1 MRIAD
6 RSSRAVEPSRR
17 EVLRA
22 GVIGGV
28 SVFLAPLGSPAYA
41 ALFDE
46 KLLTPPAWN
55 GTTGALRYRIDGLA
69 KVTGQKI
76 FARDIRARDMPH
88 WPPAQ
93 GHALVLRV
101 TKADRL
107 YTGFDISTLGAELQ
121 PDRVVTAVDLA
132 RDDLA
137 LPEFYGTDMLLPEG
151 KTPAYLGQAVAILIF
166 HDFTRFRFAKSKLQ
180 FNDAVI
186 HYGTVTGPLQRD
198 PWGSS
203 RFVRVGGKTPYDD
216 DTFSPMTQG
225 IIFPAFKKHEPA
237 WPQGQPSGDI
247 GAEGMFYADGI
258 SRELANP
265 PADWLVLTRDY
276 VSQYTDTAALEPD
289 NANGWYDAA
298 KQEMHLVVPTQSP
311 MEVAQNAA
319 SMLAK
324 SRLGL
329 KRLFLHPFY
338 TVGYGSKDHY
348 DMPYYALVAAAYGD
362 GQPVRLA
369 NDRFEQ
375 FQTSLKRHEFRMRY
389 TMAVDRTSGKIQTL
403 SANMIAN
410 GGGRANFSASVAMVG
425 ASGAQSIYYLPKS
438 DLAATAIAS
447 PAVVA
452 GSARGYGTQQ
462 SMAATEMMVDEI
474 AEMLGLDPIEFR
486 LQNVLKSGMKNTQGA
501 VPGGAVRADE
511 ILERARVHPLW
522 TGRAARKNAYEAAHP
537 GQYYGVGFGCV
548 QKDFGHG
555 DEAALAK
562 VELSPEDRITL
573 AHSGTE
579 IGTGASS
586 GQAVAVVLWLGRPA
600 DKVQMPVTDWP
611 DLTVET
617 SGDPY
622 TMEQTE
628 QDRLARNPR
637 WSPNYASESSASN
650 SAYYFAH
657 ATREAARIVFR
668 HGLWPAALAIWERG
682 IGGGQA
688 APLVVREADA
698 RWVDGHLTAG
708 GLQPLP
714 LGQLTREAHARG
726 LVTGAVVH
734 TFNRWQW
741 AEASFL
747 INDKTERAPIDGL
760 SIRLGTGGQATTLGG
775 YRMLDRTEIFYPL
788 VRRSNAMVT
797 YYSAVGALAE
807 IVVDKASGRVNL
819 LTHHTIVE
827 CGNQLVPELVSGQ
840 IQGGA
845 AMGIGHALYEYLPLY
860 EDGPGNG
867 TWNFDRYYLP
877 RASDLAVWRQTAEV
891 LPALSETDP
900 PKGMAE
906 VTMIPIIPA
915 LVNAIAHATG
925 HRFRETPVTAEDIR
939 KVLS

>member
-425 ASGAQSIYYLPKS
+425 ASGA
-438 DLAATAIAS
+438 
-447 PAVVA
+447 
-452 GSARGYGTQQ
+452 
-462 SMAATEMMVDEI
+462 
-474 AEMLGLDPIEFR
+474 
-486 LQNVLKSGMKNTQGA
+486 
-501 VPGGAVRADE
+501 
-511 ILERARVHPLW
+511 
-522 TGRAARKNAYEAAHP
+522 
-537 GQYYGVGFGCV
+537 
-548 QKDFGHG
+548 
-555 DEAALAK
+555 
-562 VELSPEDRITL
+562 
-573 AHSGTE
+573 
-579 IGTGASS
+579 
-586 GQAVAVVLWLGRPA
+586 
-600 DKVQMPVTDWP
+600 
-611 DLTVET
+611 
-617 SGDPY
+617 
-622 TMEQTE
+622 
-628 QDRLARNPR
+628 
-637 WSPNYASESSASN
+637 
-650 SAYYFAH
+650 
-657 ATREAARIVFR
+657 
-668 HGLWPAALAIWERG
+668 
-682 IGGGQA
+682 
-688 APLVVREADA
+688 
-698 RWVDGHLTAG
+698 
-708 GLQPLP
+708 
-714 LGQLTREAHARG
+714 
-726 LVTGAVVH
+726 
-734 TFNRWQW
+734 
-741 AEASFL
+741 
-747 INDKTERAPIDGL
+747 
-760 SIRLGTGGQATTLGG
+760 
-775 YRMLDRTEIFYPL
+775 
-788 VRRSNAMVT
+788 
-797 YYSAVGALAE
+797 
-807 IVVDKASGRVNL
+807 
-819 LTHHTIVE
+819 
-827 CGNQLVPELVSGQ
+827 
-840 IQGGA
+840 
-845 AMGIGHALYEYLPLY
+845 
-860 EDGPGNG
+860 
-867 TWNFDRYYLP
+867 
-877 RASDLAVWRQTAEV
+877 
-891 LPALSETDP
+891 
-900 PKGMAE
+900 
-906 VTMIPIIPA
+906 
-915 LVNAIAHATG
+915 
-925 HRFRETPVTAEDIR
+925 
-939 KVLS
+939 

>member
-1 MRIAD
+1 MSIAD
-6 RSSRAVEPSRR
+6 RSSRAHHSSRR

-22 GVIGGV
+22 SLIAGV
-28 SVFLAPLGSPAYA
+28 SVFLAPLDSPAYSC
-41 ALFDE
+41 LFE
-46 KLLTPPAWN
+46 QNLLTPPAW
-55 GTTGALRYRIDGLA
+55 TGAGGLRYRVDGLA

-88 WPPAQ
+88 WPHVQA
-93 GHALVLRV
+93 HALVLRV
-101 TKADRL
+101 TSADRL
-107 YTGFDISTLGAELQ
+107 YTGFDISTLGTDLK
-121 PDRVVTAVDLA
+121 PDRVVTAADLA
-132 RDDLA
+132 RDGLA
-137 LPEFYGTDMLLPEG
+137 LPAFYGTDMLLPDG

-166 HDFTRFRFAKSKLQ
+166 HDFTRFRFAKTKLQ
-180 FNDAVI
+180 FNDSVI
-186 HYGTVTGPLQRD
+186 RYGTVTGPLQRN

-203 RFVRVGGKTPYDD
+203 RFVRIGGKTPYDD
-216 DTFSPMTQG
+216 DVFSPMTQG
-225 IIFPAFKKHEPA
+225 IIFPAFKKYEPA
-237 WPQGQPSGDI
+237 WPQGQPNGDI
-247 GAEGMFYADGI
+247 GTEGMFYASAIGQ
-258 SRELANP
+258 ELADP

-289 NANGWYDAA
+289 NANGWYDSA

-311 MEVAQNAA
+311 AEVAQNAA

-324 SRLGL
+324 SRFGL
-329 KRLFLHPFY
+329 QRLFLHPFY
-338 TVGYGSKDHY
+338 TVGYGSKERY

-362 GQPVRLA
+362 GLPVRLA

-389 TMAVDRTSGKIQTL
+389 TMAVDRTRGMIQ
-403 SANMIAN
+403 SFRANMIAN
-410 GGGRANFSASVAMVG
+410 GGGRANFSASLAMTG
-425 ASGAQSIYYLPKS
+425 ASMAQSIYYLPKS

-447 PAVVA
+447 RAVVA
-452 GSARGYGTQQ
+452 GAARGYGTQQ

-486 LQNVLKSGMKNTQGA
+486 LRNVLKSGMKNTQGA
-501 VPGGAVRADE
+501 VPAGAVRADE
-511 ILERARVHPLW
+511 VLERARAHPLW
-522 TGRAARKNAYEAAHP
+522 TGRAARKQAYDAARP

-548 QKDFGHG
+548 QKHFGHG

-562 VELSPEDRITL
+562 VELSPEGRITL

-586 GQAVAVVLWLGRPA
+586 GQAVAVVRWLGRPA
-600 DKVQMPVTDWP
+600 DKVQMPLTDWP
-611 DLTVET
+611 DLIVET
-617 SGDPY
+617 SGDPF

-628 QDRLARNPR
+628 QDRLATNPR
-637 WSPNYASESSASN
+637 WSPNDASSSSASN

-668 HGLWPAALAIWERG
+668 HGLWPAALAIWQRG

-688 APLVVREADA
+688 APVVVREADA
-698 RWVDGHLTAG
+698 RWENGYLTAD

-714 LGQLTREAHARG
+714 LTQLTQEAYGRG

-747 INDKTERAPIDGL
+747 VNAKAERAPIDGL
-760 SIRLGTGGQATTLGG
+760 SIRLGTGSPARTPGG
-775 YRMLDRTEIFYPL
+775 YRMLDRIDVFYPS
-788 VRRSNAMVT
+788 VRRNNAMVT
-797 YYSAVGALAE
+797 NYSAVGALAE
-807 IVVDKASGRVNL
+807 IVVDKQTGKVNL

-827 CGNQLVPELVSGQ
+827 CGSQLVPELVSGQ
-840 IQGGA
+840 IQGGT

-867 TWNFDRYYLP
+867 TWNFDRYHLP
-877 RASDLAVWRQTAEV
+877 RASDTAVWRQTAEV

-900 PKGMAE
+900 PKGIAE

-915 LVNAIAHATG
+915 LVNAIAHAIG
-925 HRFRETPVTAEDIR
+925 HRFCETPVTAENIR

>member
-1 MRIAD
+1 MSIAD
-6 RSSRAVEPSRR
+6 RSSRAHHPSRR

-22 GVIGGV
+22 SVIAGVT
-28 SVFLAPLGSPAYA
+28 VFLAPLDSPAYS
-41 ALFDE
+41 ALFE
-46 KLLTPPAWN
+46 ENLLTPPAW
-55 GTTGALRYRIDGLA
+55 TATGGLRYRVDGLA

-76 FARDIRARDMPH
+76 FAQDIRARDMPH
-88 WPPAQ
+88 WPRAQ
-93 GHALVLRV
+93 AHALVLRV
-101 TKADRL
+101 TSADRL
-107 YTGFDISTLGAELQ
+107 YTGFDLTTLGTDLK
-121 PDRVVTAVDLA
+121 PDRVVTAADLA
-132 RDDLA
+132 HDGLA

-151 KTPAYLGQAVAILIF
+151 KTPGYLGQAVAILIY
-166 HDFTRFRFAKSKLQ
+166 HDFTRFRFAKAKLQ
-180 FNDAVI
+180 FNNSVI
-186 HYGTVTGPLQRD
+186 CYGTVTGPLQRD

-203 RFVRVGGKTPYDD
+203 RFVRIGGKTPYDD
-216 DTFSPMTQG
+216 DVFSPMTQG
-225 IIFPAFKKHEPA
+225 IIFPVFKKHEPA
-237 WPQGQPSGDI
+237 WPQGQPNGDI
-247 GAEGMFYADGI
+247 GAEGMFYANAIGE
-258 SRELANP
+258 ELANP
-265 PADWLVLTRDY
+265 PAHWLVLTRNY
-276 VSQYTDTAALEPD
+276 ASQYTDTAALEPD
-289 NANGWYDAA
+289 NANSWYDSA

-311 MEVAQNAA
+311 AEVARNAA

-324 SRLGL
+324 SRFGL

-362 GQPVRLA
+362 GLPVRLA

-389 TMAVDRTSGKIQTL
+389 TMAVDRTHGMIQ
-403 SANMIAN
+403 SFRANMVAN
-410 GGGRANFSASVAMVG
+410 GGGRANFSASITMVG
-425 ASGAQSIYYLPKS
+425 ATAAQSIYYLPKS

-447 PAVVA
+447 RAVVA

-462 SMAATEMMVDEI
+462 PMAATEMMVDEI

-486 LQNVLKSGMKNTQGA
+486 LRNVLKSGMKNTQGA
-501 VPGGAVRADE
+501 VPAGAVRADE
-511 ILERARVHPLW
+511 VLERARAHPLW
-522 TGRAARKNAYEAAHP
+522 TGRADRKKTHDAVHP

-555 DEAALAK
+555 NEAALAK
-562 VELSPEDRITL
+562 VEVSPDGHIKV

-586 GQAVAVVLWLGRPA
+586 AQAVAAVRWLGRPA
-600 DKVQMPVTDWP
+600 DNVQMPVTDWP
-611 DLTVET
+611 ELIVET
-617 SGDPY
+617 SGDSY

-637 WSPNYASESSASN
+637 WSPNYASASSASN
-650 SAYYFAH
+650 SAYYFGH

-668 HGLWPAALAIWERG
+668 YGLWPAALTIWQRG
-682 IGGGQA
+682 VGGGQA

-698 RWVDGHLTAG
+698 RWVNGHLTAD

-714 LGQLTREAHARG
+714 LAQLTKEAHARE

-747 INDKTERAPIDGL
+747 ISAKAERAPIDGL
-760 SIRLGTGGQATTLGG
+760 SIRRGTGGATTPGG
-775 YRMLDRTEIFYPL
+775 YRMLDRTDVFYPSA
-788 VRRSNAMVT
+788 RRNNAMAT
-797 YYSAVGALAE
+797 NYSAVGVLAE
-807 IVVDKASGRVNL
+807 IVVDKQTGKVDL

-827 CGNQLVPELVSGQ
+827 CGSQLVPELVSGQ

-845 AMGIGHALYEYLPLY
+845 AMGIGHALYESLPLY
-860 EDGPGNG
+860 ENGPGNG

-877 RASDLAVWRQTAEV
+877 RASDVAVWRQAAEV

-900 PKGMAE
+900 PKGIAE

-915 LVNAIAHATG
+915 LVNAIAHAIG
-925 HRFRETPVTAEDIR
+925 HRFRETPVTAENIR